1 MYYQGFYYIDLNV
14 LFQLYQNNIWY
25 ILKILIMGYVAFIWL
40 PKLIFPQEHTG
51 SGMQKV
57 VYNVVFMITY
67 VEIVVP
73 SLVLMKIFSI
83 LIFAISL
90 FLTKLAFLK
99 WYYKR
104 SPLEY
109 MVNLKRTILLW
120 IFDTLDYPQIFLNK
134 TLYAFKTRYFSF
146 QQSFTFYNVAEKTLF
161 ISVFVY
167 ILTTLML
174 KGMYSYSDP
183 ASDTSQ
189 YIEWVGS
196 IQKNILYADHKTF
209 GAYFYGMPIIVFF
222 VGLITN
228 IDQIILLTLYP
239 IILWLLLFFSLYFVV
254 EKFTNSKYTALLSVM
269 LFGMLFMSPVADIV
283 LGTVVVTDHPMINHW
298 HGLKFYYPSLHD
310 VLVNGKK
317 IGYQPYNRF
326 MSSLAYEHTSVFV
339 LLNTYFFTKL
349 LQTRENAYLLMYALT
364 LFLVF
369 VFHAGGAIVL
379 VVVSL
384 LIAVAAIL
392 TGKYQTKLLLN
403 ILKVVGLSSILGS
416 LWVLSMIKYGV
427 PPEVGAAAPFLDDL
441 IGTKG
446 LAHTV
451 KAGFE
456 SVSIIDF
463 GPVHLS
469 YFILLII
476 GFIRAAFTKD
486 KFLNYAMLF
495 YTTGIFIAYFG
506 PHAGTIVLSRQGRL
520 AEYLF
525 LALTVMLSFHFY
537 YFYNKAIILLFKKYA
552 NKIMLISMYVIFV
565 VFVFALPKHYNT
577 AKFWRNINMVQYTSI
592 PAAILKINS
601 ENRPFS
607 WSGVAYVQSFSKIR
621 NKGYHINA
629 QNFLMK
635 YSPEAKYLT
644 IPTEKVFIFTEN
656 EKNAYRGLGQ
666 WYYRWRG
673 NIQANLKAWV
683 VIYQHYH
690 KNVKIYYHTKTITV
704 YEIDNRAYI
713 ESLRKKN

>member
-1 MYYQGFYYIDLNV
+1 MYYQGFYYIDLSV

-57 VYNVVFMITY
+57 VYNAVFMITY
-67 VEIVVP
+67 IEIVIP

-83 LIFAISL
+83 LIFAIAL
-90 FLTKLAFLK
+90 FATKLAFLK

-109 MVNLKRTILLW
+109 LVNLKKTILLW
-120 IFDTLDYPQIFLNK
+120 IFDTLDHPQIFLNK
-134 TLYAFKTRYFSF
+134 TIYAMKTRYFSF
-146 QQSFTFYNVAEKTLF
+146 QKSFTFYNVAEKVLF
-161 ISVFVY
+161 LSVFTY
-167 ILTTLML
+167 ILVTLML

-196 IQKNILYADHKTF
+196 IQKNILYADNKTF
-209 GAYFYGMPIIVFF
+209 GAYFYGMPVIVFF

-228 IDQIILLTLYP
+228 IDQVILFTLYP

-254 EKFTNSKYTALLSVM
+254 EKFTSKYVALFSVM
-269 LFGMLFMSPVADIV
+269 VFGMIFMSPVADSV
-283 LGTVVVTDHPMINHW
+283 LGTVVVTDYPAIKHLF
-298 HGLKFYYPSLHD
+298 GFTFYYPDAHD
-310 VLVNGKK
+310 VLLNGKK

-326 MSSLAYEHTSVFV
+326 MSSLAYEHTSIFV
-339 LLNTYFFTKL
+339 LLNTYFFTRL
-349 LQTRENAYLLMYALT
+349 LQTRANIYLLMYTLT
-364 LFLVF
+364 IFLVF
-369 VFHAGGAIVL
+369 IFHAGGAIVL
-379 VVVSL
+379 VAVSL
-384 LIAVAAIL
+384 LIAIAAIV

-403 ILKVVGLSSILGS
+403 LIKVIVASAILGS
-416 LWVLSMIKYGV
+416 LWTLSMIKYGV
-427 PPEVGAAAPFLDDL
+427 PPEVGAAAPFLDEM
-441 IGTKG
+441 IGTRG

-451 KAGFE
+451 KAGFQ

-463 GPVHLS
+463 TYLHLS
-469 YFILLII
+469 YFVLLIL
-476 GFIRAAFTKD
+476 GFVRAAFSKN
-486 KFLNYAMLF
+486 KFLNFAMLF
-495 YTTGIFIAYFG
+495 YVAGVFFAYFG

-525 LALTVMLSFHFY
+525 FALTILLSFYFYFY
-537 YFYNKAIILLFKKYA
+537 YYKPVFFLFKKHA
-552 NKIMLISMYVIFV
+552 KRIMLVSMYVIFV

-607 WSGVAYVQSFSKIR
+607 WSGVAYVQSFAKIR

-635 YSPEAKYLT
+635 YSPEAKYLE

-656 EKNAYRGLGQ
+656 AKNAYRGLGQ

-683 VIYQHYH
+683 VMYQHNH
-690 KNVKIYYHTKTITV
+690 KNVKVYYKTKTITV
-704 YEIDNRAYI
+704 YEIDNHEYI